1 MRRRERSLAT
11 TLHLCQALRGAADWI
26 HDAGRDYRRGGNAI
40 SASARPIDVLCHFA
54 TGFGFTGMVAAA
66 VREFPAAV
74 VAEDEIAILV
84 QCLWVAATTTGT
96 S

>member
-1 MRRRERSLAT
+1 
-11 TLHLCQALRGAADWI
+11 LHLCQALRGAADSI